1 MSKNFRSLLFWSI
14 IAAAFIGPGTVTT
27 AARAGHGYGLGLL
40 WALVFSIIA
49 TIVLQE
55 AAARLTLG
63 AGKPLGEIIGAEQ
76 RNWNIFLFGAV
87 ALGCGAYQ
95 AGNLLG
101 ALAGL
106 QLLGDVS
113 KWWLLLLGV
122 IAAGLLWSGSTK
134 IITRSLATIVVLMG
148 IVFCWV
154 AFGAETTTAA
164 WLSGLVPKAEED
176 SALLVIGLIGTTI
189 VPYNLFLAS
198 GLSKGQDL
206 REMRTGLLLAI
217 LIGGGITLA
226 IMLSGTLVSGAFGF
240 PELAAAL
247 DGKLAGKGS
256 LLLGLGLFTAGLS
269 SAITAPLAAA
279 IAGQSLVGKQQAI
292 WGYQGKAFRLT
303 WGIILLAGLT
313 FALTDVKPVPAIIA
327 AQALNGLI
335 LPLVAVF
342 LLLKINDAK
351 ILMAEYRNPLWLNL
365 LTVLIVGIT
374 VFIGLQN
381 IWSATGKVFSQIET
395 VTQRLRILIN
405 LVLTGVAIVV
415 MMYLILRAP
424 KASGRT

>member
-40 WALVFSIIA
+40 WALVFSIVA

-63 AGKPLGEIIGAEQ
+63 AGKPLGEIVGAEN
-76 RNWNIFLFGAV
+76 RAWNILLFATI

-106 QLLGDVS
+106 QLLGVAG
-113 KWWLLLLGV
+113 KWWLLLLGG
-122 IAAGLLWSGSTK
+122 IATILLWTGSTR
-134 IITRSLATIVVLMG
+134 IITRSLAVIVALMG
-148 IVFCWV
+148 LVFCWV
-154 AFGAETTTAA
+154 AFGTSTIPKE
-164 WLSGLVPKAEED
+164 WLSGMIPKVEEG

-206 REMRTGLLLAI
+206 KEMRTGLLLAI

-226 IMLSGTLVSGAFGF
+226 ILLTGTLVTGAFGF
-240 PELAAAL
+240 PELADAV
-247 DGKLAGKGS
+247 DSRLAGKGH
-256 LLLGLGLFTAGLS
+256 LLLGIGLFTAGLS

-279 IAGQSLVGKQQAI
+279 ITGQSLLGKEQSS
-292 WGYQGKAFRLT
+292 WRTQGQYFRLT
-303 WGIILLAGLT
+303 WGIILLVGLL
-313 FALTDVKPVPAIIA
+313 FALTDIKPVPAIIA

-351 ILMAEYRNPLWLNL
+351 VLSAKYRNPVWLNL
-365 LTVLIVGIT
+365 LTVIIVGVT
-374 VFIGLQN
+374 VFLGLHN
-381 IWSATGKVFSQIET
+381 IWSASTKVFESINTIAQET
-395 VTQRLRILIN
+395 RFIVNFL
-405 LVLTGVAIVV
+405 LTGVVSV
-415 MMYLILRAP
+415 WLLIRIR
-424 KASGRT
+424 KNK